1 MPTNPMQGNRPLRC
15 CQNPGS
21 TQIWATLVT
30 SLCIIPARGG
40 SKRIPGKN
48 LREFRGLPMVRWSI
62 RAAQASGCFSE
73 VLVSTDDDAIAALAQ
88 AQGASVPFR
97 RSAQAASDHAT
108 TAAVLLETLDR
119 LGAAGKSFPAVCCLY
134 ATAPFTT
141 AQDLRAG
148 LEKLETGGFDV
159 VLPVARFDYP
169 IWRSLKMG
177 ADGRVLMN
185 WPEHRDTRSQDLPPA
200 YHDAGQ
206 WCWFRPAA
214 LYRDGS
220 LLGPNT
226 GSVVLPAERVQDID
240 TEDDWRSAEWKH
252 ERIFG

>member
-1 MPTNPMQGNRPLRC
+1 MTPSP
-15 CQNPGS
+15 
-21 TQIWATLVT
+21 AD

-48 LREFRGLPMVRWSI
+48 LRAFRGLPMMGWSI
-62 RAAQASGCFSE
+62 RAALASGCFSQ
-73 VLVSTDDDAIAALAQ
+73 VLVSTDDDTIAALAV
-88 AQGASVPFR
+88 AEGAEVPFR

-108 TAAVLLETLDR
+108 TAAVLLETLER
-119 LGAAGKSFPAVCCLY
+119 LQAAGRDYRSVCCLY

-141 AQDLRAG
+141 AEDLRAG
-148 LEKLETGGFDV
+148 LEKLETGGFEV
-159 VLPVARFDYP
+159 VLPTARFDYP
-169 IWRSLKMG
+169 IWRSLKMEP
-177 ADGRVLMN
+177 DGRVLMN
-185 WPEHRDTRSQDLPPA
+185 WPQYRDTRSQDLPPA

-214 LYRDGS
+214 LFRDGS

-226 GSVVLPAERVQDID
+226 GTVVLPAERVQDID
-240 TEDDWRSAEWKH
+240 TEDDWQAAEWKH